1 MWFPA
6 LGEGGLEL
14 WSVYNPRREPGAPR
28 LQGTVQDLLRGPP
41 PSYRAV
47 VAGDFNLHHPLWD
60 QFERYKRRSEDLLK
74 LAQQWDL
81 ELRTL
86 VGAVTRAPQ
95 GDQVG
100 RTSTIDH
107 F

>member
-1 MWFPA
+1 M
-6 LGEGGLEL
+6 
-14 WSVYNPRREPGAPR
+14 YNPRRELGAPR
-28 LQGTVQDLLRGPP
+28 LQRTVQDLLRGLP
-41 PSYRAV
+41 PSHRV
-47 VAGDFNLHHPLWD
+47 VVTGDFNLHHPLWD